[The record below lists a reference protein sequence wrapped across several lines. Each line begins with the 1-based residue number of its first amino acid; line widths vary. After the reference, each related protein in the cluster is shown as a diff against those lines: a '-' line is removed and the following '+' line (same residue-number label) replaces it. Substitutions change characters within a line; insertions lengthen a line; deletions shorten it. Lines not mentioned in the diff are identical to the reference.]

1 MTEYTDQF
9 NVYTYLDYLIFYKIE
24 NFNWWIHRDIAAR
37 KDFFLKRFVNGLDC
51 LIFEEKPIFVPDILE
66 TNKDMETPGEESVE
80 DTGDGE
86 KVSPQQT
93 DSKPTV
99 LDEIRLEP
107 WTGVNILK
115 DWNRENWDDLMV
127 RMYDAPRV
135 HKWCIVCLYDEPPYW
150 QIFTYREIAEIVYDE
165 NDIPIKAHAIWSK
178 QLPLSHTYNQHDI
191 WINLTE
197 ASAELK
203 GDDGVNTGMGLYV
216 NWGHDMDEDID
227 GNDLESIWSLSV
239 ALRYILNDILS
250 NSAKSSGFFWTMYGG
265 AITDALREDIKDAF
279 ENCGT
284 NHMIG
289 ATEQT
294 IKKITAMFPLHPEF
308 SIDAMDKVMKIFA
321 GATGL
326 PYLFFNSEKDVGGV
340 FEENSSAMA
349 QVNAK
354 KREIFSKLKFYVLK
368 LVEMRWGVVCEDVFP
383 NIPEVEGEEDYKE
396 FIIESRVSDN
406 KSKSPDKKIN
416 LNKK

>member
-1 MTEYTDQF
+1 MTTYQDEF
-9 NVYTYLDYLIFYKIE
+9 NVFTYLDYLIFYKIE
-24 NFNWWIHRDIAAR
+24 NFDWWIHRDIAVK
-37 KDFFLKRFVNGLDC
+37 KDFFLKRYVNGLDTM
-51 LIFEEKPIFVPDILE
+51 IFEEKPIFMPDILE
-66 TNKDMETPGEESVE
+66 TNQDLDSPNLPIYKEGETSGDPKAIE
-80 DTGDGE
+80 DTE
-86 KVSPQQT
+86 F
-93 DSKPTV
+93 
-99 LDEIRLEP
+99 RLEP
-107 WTGVNILK
+107 WTGINILK
-115 DWNRENWDDLMV
+115 DWNQENWDDLMI
-127 RMYDAPRV
+127 RLYDAPRT

-150 QIFTYREIAEIVYDE
+150 QIFTYREIEEIVYDK

-178 QLPLSHTYNQHDI
+178 QLPLSHSYNQHDI

-197 ASAELK
+197 DDAELK
-203 GDDGVNTGMGLYV
+203 KEDGSNTGMGLFV
-216 NWGHDMDEDID
+216 NWGHDIDEDID

-239 ALRYILNDILS
+239 GMRYIFNDILS
-250 NSAKSSGFFWTMYGG
+250 NSAKSSGFYHCMYGG
-265 AITDALREDIKDAF
+265 AITDALRDDIKDAF

-294 IKKITAMFPLHPEF
+294 IKKIIAMFPINPEF
-308 SIDAMDKVMKIFA
+308 SIEAMDKAMKMFG

-326 PYLFFNSEKDVGGV
+326 PYLFFNSEKDVGGI

-354 KREIFSKLKFYVLK
+354 KREIFSKLKYYVLK

-406 KSKSPDKKIN
+406 KKKPMVKN
-416 LNKK
+416 